1 MINKEK
7 LKELKIDIE
16 VLEQK
21 KAELSALKS
30 QFEADN
36 KLLIEYIKN
45 LSNCVEA
52 SKNDL
57 SEEAKKEFEETNKK
71 SLTGGLGIRESKEI
85 TYDETKALEWAK
97 EKDLFLILDKK
108 GFEKAASSM
117 KLDFVTETKKI
128 GVTFPK
134 EILL

>member
-45 LSNCVEA
+45 LSNCVET